1 MGLEFYSIYNWV
13 KILHISFVVA
23 WMAGLLYL
31 PRLFVYHKENEN
43 ENKTIAIF
51 KVMEKRL
58 YFYIM
63 NPAAVLVW
71 FSGIYL
77 GHVLGFDTWLIV
89 KIGVVLIMTAYHIL
103 LGIHLN
109 DFKLDKQIR
118 TSRYFRIINEIPFF
132 LLFIIL
138 IMVIMKPFY

>member
-43 ENKTIAIF
+43 ENKTVAIF

-89 KIGVVLIMTAYHIL
+89 KIGVVFIMTAYHIL

-118 TSRYFRIINEIPFF
+118 TSRYFRIINEVPFF

>member
-43 ENKTIAIF
+43 ENKTAVIF
-51 KVMEKRL
+51 KLMEKRL

-77 GHVLGFDTWLIV
+77 GNILGFDTWLIV

>member
-13 KILHISFVVA
+13 KVFHISFVVA

-43 ENKTIAIF
+43 ENKTTAIF
-51 KVMEKRL
+51 KIMEKRL
-58 YFYIM
+58 YLYIM

-71 FSGIYL
+71 LSGIYL

-89 KIGVVLIMTAYHIL
+89 KIGVVVVLTAYHIL

-109 DFKLDKQIR
+109 QFKQNNQNY
-118 TSRYFRIINEIPFF
+118 TSRYFRIINEVPFL

-138 IMVIMKPFY
+138 IMVVMKPFY

>member
-13 KILHISFVVA
+13 KVLHISFVVA
-23 WMAGLLYL
+23 LMAGLLYL

-43 ENKTIAIF
+43 ENKTVVIF
-51 KVMEKRL
+51 RLMEKRL

>member
-43 ENKTIAIF
+43 ENNTVAIF

-71 FSGIYL
+71 FSGSYL
-77 GHVLGFDTWLIV
+77 GHVLGIDTWLIV

-103 LGIHLN
+103 LGFHLN
-109 DFKLDKQIR
+109 DFKLDKQFR

-138 IMVIMKPFY
+138 IMVVMKPFY

>member
-13 KILHISFVVA
+13 KILHISFVIA

-43 ENKTIAIF
+43 ENKTVAIF

-132 LLFIIL
+132 LLLIIL
-138 IMVIMKPFY
+138 IMVVMKPFY

>member
-43 ENKTIAIF
+43 EYKAVAIF

-109 DFKLDKQIR
+109 DFKLDKQFR

>member
-43 ENKTIAIF
+43 EKKTVAIF

-118 TSRYFRIINEIPFF
+118 TSRYFRIINELPFF

-138 IMVIMKPFY
+138 IMVIMTPFY

>member
-1 MGLEFYSIYNWV
+1 MDIDIY
-13 KILHISFVVA
+13 KTAKALHIIFFTT
-23 WMAGLLYL
+23 WMAGLFYL

-43 ENKTIAIF
+43 ENNTVAIF

-89 KIGVVLIMTAYHIL
+89 KIGVVLTMTAYHIL

>member
-43 ENKTIAIF
+43 ENKTVAIF

-89 KIGVVLIMTAYHIL
+89 KIGLVLIMTAYHIL

-132 LLFIIL
+132 LLFII
-138 IMVIMKPFY
+138 

>member
-43 ENKTIAIF
+43 ENKTVAIF

-89 KIGVVLIMTAYHIL
+89 KIGVVLLMTAYHIL

>member
-43 ENKTIAIF
+43 EDKTIAIF

-63 NPAAVLVW
+63 NPAAILVW

-77 GHVLGFDTWLIV
+77 GHVLGFDTWLVV
-89 KIGVVLIMTAYHIL
+89 KIGVVLIMTAYHVL

-118 TSRYFRIINEIPFF
+118 TSRYFRIINEVPFF

>member
-43 ENKTIAIF
+43 ENKTVAIF

-103 LGIHLN
+103 LGIHLK
-109 DFKLDKQIR
+109 DFNLDKQIR
-118 TSRYFRIINEIPFF
+118 TSRYFRIINEVPFF

>member
-43 ENKTIAIF
+43 ESKTVSIF

>member
-43 ENKTIAIF
+43 ENKTVAIF

-89 KIGVVLIMTAYHIL
+89 KIGVVLIMTAYHII
-103 LGIHLN
+103 LGIYLK
-109 DFKLDKQIR
+109 DFNLDKQIR
-118 TSRYFRIINEIPFF
+118 TSRYFRIINEVPFF

>member
-43 ENKTIAIF
+43 ENNTVAIF

-118 TSRYFRIINEIPFF
+118 TSRYFREN
-132 LLFIIL
+132 IL
-138 IMVIMKPFY
+138 KYEFVYLI

>member
-1 MGLEFYSIYNWV
+1 
-13 KILHISFVVA
+13 
-23 WMAGLLYL
+23 
-31 PRLFVYHKENEN
+31 
-43 ENKTIAIF
+43 
-51 KVMEKRL
+51 MEKRL

-109 DFKLDKQIR
+109 DFKLDKQFVLQDIFESSMKYHFPSFHNFNNGYNE
-118 TSRYFRIINEIPFF
+118 TILLTNNLDLRIISCVWIYSKSNFF
-132 LLFIIL
+132 QQGEDS
-138 IMVIMKPFY
+138 

>member
-13 KILHISFVVA
+13 KVLHISFVVA

-43 ENKTIAIF
+43 ENNTVAIF

-138 IMVIMKPFY
+138 ILSLIHI

>member
-31 PRLFVYHKENEN
+31 PRLFVYHKENES
-43 ENKTIAIF
+43 EIKTAAIF

-89 KIGVVLIMTAYHIL
+89 KIGVVLIMTAYHII

-118 TSRYFRIINEIPFF
+118 TSKYFRIINEVPFF

-138 IMVIMKPFY
+138 IMVVMKPFY

>member
-43 ENKTIAIF
+43 ENKTVTIF

-118 TSRYFRIINEIPFF
+118 TSRYFRIINEVPFF

>member
-43 ENKTIAIF
+43 ENKTVTIF

-71 FSGIYL
+71 FSGVYL

-89 KIGVVLIMTAYHIL
+89 KIGVVLIMTGYHIL

-109 DFKLDKQIR
+109 DFKWDRQIR

-132 LLFIIL
+132 LLFVIL

>member
-43 ENKTIAIF
+43 ENKTVAIF

-71 FSGIYL
+71 LSGIYL

-118 TSRYFRIINEIPFF
+118 TSRYFRIINEVPFF

>member
-43 ENKTIAIF
+43 ENKTVAIF

-89 KIGVVLIMTAYHIL
+89 KIGVVLIMTACHIL

>member
-43 ENKTIAIF
+43 ENKTVAIF

-89 KIGVVLIMTAYHIL
+89 KIGIVLIMTAYHIL

-109 DFKLDKQIR
+109 EFKLNKQIR

-138 IMVIMKPFY
+138 IMVVMKPFY

>member
-43 ENKTIAIF
+43 ENKTVAIF

-109 DFKLDKQIR
+109 DFKSDKQIR

>member
-43 ENKTIAIF
+43 ENKTVAIF

-109 DFKLDKQIR
+109 DFKLDKQFR

>member
-43 ENKTIAIF
+43 ENKTVVIF
-51 KVMEKRL
+51 KLMEKRL

-77 GHVLGFDTWLIV
+77 GHVLGFDAWLIV

>member
-1 MGLEFYSIYNWV
+1 MGLEFYNIYNWV

-43 ENKTIAIF
+43 ERKTAAIF

-71 FSGIYL
+71 LSGIYL
-77 GHVLGFDTWLIV
+77 GHVLGFETWLIV

-118 TSRYFRIINEIPFF
+118 TSRYFRIINEVPFF

>member
-43 ENKTIAIF
+43 EHKTAAIF

>member
-43 ENKTIAIF
+43 ENNTAAIF
-51 KVMEKRL
+51 KIMEKRL

-89 KIGVVLIMTAYHIL
+89 KIGVVIVMTAYHIL
-103 LGIHLN
+103 LGVHLN
-109 DFKLDKQIR
+109 L
-118 TSRYFRIINEIPFF
+118 S
-132 LLFIIL
+132 L
-138 IMVIMKPFY
+138 IHI

>member
-43 ENKTIAIF
+43 ENKTAAIF

>member
-43 ENKTIAIF
+43 ENKTTAIF

>member
-23 WMAGLLYL
+23 LMAGLLYL

-43 ENKTIAIF
+43 ENNTAAIF
-51 KVMEKRL
+51 KIMEKRL

-77 GHVLGFDTWLIV
+77 GHILGFDTWLIV

-109 DFKLDKQIR
+109 DFKLDKQTR

>member
-13 KILHISFVVA
+13 KILPISFVVA

-43 ENKTIAIF
+43 ENKTVAIF
-51 KVMEKRL
+51 KVMERRL

-103 LGIHLN
+103 LGIHLK
-109 DFKLDKQIR
+109 DFNLDKQIR
-118 TSRYFRIINEIPFF
+118 TSRYFRIINEVPFF